1 MDQVARSDQAS
12 PPVERPWPPPRQAW
26 WAVFVFSL
34 VLTVQFLDRG
44 LLGLLVEPIKRDLHL
59 TDTQISAIMGF
70 AFVIFY
76 VLLGLP
82 ISRWIDSGS
91 RRLVLG
97 LSVVVWSVSTML
109 CGAAHGFWQLAL
121 CRVGVGAGDA
131 AVSPAISSMISDLF
145 PRERL
150 PRAMSLMAFA
160 FVVGNGVSLLFG
172 GGLVHALE
180 GIPAVHLP
188 ILGQFF
194 PWQITFLIVGAPGLL
209 ISLMFFTTRE
219 PARRGLAPGQGHG
232 KAPPAAEILGFLRA
246 NWAVYAVLFGGLA
259 FRSTLSVGMSS
270 WTPAFF
276 HRTYGWSAGQYGIT
290 AGIMSLGLSPIGLL
304 VGYRITEW
312 LHRRGHDDANLRLTA
327 ICAWVTLP
335 AFIAMPLMPSPWLA
349 LALTGW
355 ASLVSTGTIGSENAA
370 MLAVTPNR
378 MRGQISALYLF
389 IYNCIGYGLG
399 PVIIALL
406 TDVVF
411 HDEAKLRYALLLA
424 AAVMGPIGAA
434 ILTVGLKPYGRAF
447 ARSAGWQ

>member
-1 MDQVARSDQAS
+1 MDHVARATEGS
-12 PPVERPWPPPRQAW
+12 PVVGQSWPAPRQAW

-34 VLTVQFLDRG
+34 VLTVQYLDRG
-44 LLGLLVEPIKRDLHL
+44 LIGLLVEPIKRDLHL
-59 TDTQISAIMGF
+59 ADTQLSAIMGF

-76 VLLGLP
+76 LLLGLP
-82 ISRWIDSGS
+82 ISRWIDTGS
-91 RRLVLG
+91 RRLILG
-97 LSVVVWSVSTML
+97 LSVVAWAVSTML
-109 CGAAHGFWQLAL
+109 CGVAHSFWQLAL

-150 PRAMSLMAFA
+150 PKAMSLMGFA
-160 FVVGNGVSLLFG
+160 FVFGSAFSLLFG
-172 GGLVHALE
+172 GGLVHALS

-188 ILGQFF
+188 ILGLFY
-194 PWQITFLIVGAPGLL
+194 PWQLTFLIVGAPGLF
-209 ISLMFFTTRE
+209 IALMFFTTKE
-219 PARRGLAPGQGHG
+219 PARRGLVEGQDPG
-232 KAPPAAEILGFLRA
+232 KPLPAAEIFGFLRA
-246 NWAVYAVLFGGLA
+246 NWAVYSVLFGGLA
-259 FRSTLSVGMSS
+259 FRSVLGVGISS

-276 HRTYGWSAGQYGIT
+276 HRTYGWGSGQYGLT
-290 AGIMSLGLSPIGLL
+290 AGILALVVSPIGLL

-327 ICAWVTLP
+327 VCAWVNLP

-349 LALTGW
+349 LALVGW
-355 ASLVSTGTIGSENAA
+355 TNLVATSTIGSENAA

-424 AAVMGPIGAA
+424 AMVLGPIGAV

-447 ARSAGWQ
+447 VRSNAWQ

>member
-1 MDQVARSDQAS
+1 MADVASPLKAARSVDS
-12 PPVERPWPPPRQAW
+12 PWPHPRRAW

-44 LLGLLVEPIKRDLHL
+44 LIGLLVDPIKRDLHL
-59 TDTQISAIMGF
+59 SDTQISAIMGF

-76 VLLGLP
+76 LLLGLP
-82 ISRWIDSGS
+82 ISRWIDAGS
-91 RRLVLG
+91 RRLILG

-109 CGAAHGFWQLAL
+109 CGASHGFWQLAL

-145 PRERL
+145 PREKL

-160 FVVGNGVSLLFG
+160 FVAGTALSLLFG
-172 GGLVHALE
+172 GAVVHSLA
-180 GIPAVHLP
+180 GIPAVNLP
-188 ILGQFF
+188 VLGRFF
-194 PWQITFLIVGAPGLL
+194 PWQLTFLMVGAPGLFIAL
-209 ISLMFFTTRE
+209 LFFTTQE
-219 PARRGLAPGQGHG
+219 PARRGLAPGQDRA
-232 KAPPAAEILGFLRA
+232 KAPPASEIFGFLRA
-246 NWAVYAVLFGGLA
+246 NWSVYAVLFGGLA
-259 FRSTLSVGMSS
+259 LRSTMAVGISS

-276 HRTYGWSAGQYGIT
+276 HRTYGWSSAQYGLT
-290 AGIMSLGLSPIGLL
+290 AGIMTLIVAPIGLL
-304 VGYRITEW
+304 GGYRITEW

-327 ICAWVTLP
+327 VCAWLTLP
-335 AFIAMPLMPSPWLA
+335 AFILTPLMPSPWLA

-355 ASLVSTGTIGSENAA
+355 TSMIGTGTIGSENAA
-370 MLAVTPNR
+370 MLVVTPNR

-389 IYNCIGYGLG
+389 VYNCIGYGLG
-399 PVIIALL
+399 PMLIALL

-424 AAVMGPIGAA
+424 AVVLGPIGAG

-447 ARSAGWQ
+447 KRASAWV